1 MHNNTWHGPVP
12 FNPSKHKP
20 IELKDGK
27 FMTERLISIDAPD
40 GRTWAIPTVWFDQEG
55 KHSQVSNTTASRI
68 AEMYENATGVI
79 FPRFDTVAEAEAFIR
94 KRSAMGGASKS
105 MLTRG
110 GK

>member
-20 IELKDGK
+20 VELEDGK
-27 FMTERLISIDAPD
+27 FMTERLISMDAPD
-40 GRTWAIPTVWFDQEG
+40 GRTWAIPSVWFDQEG
-55 KHSQVSNTTASRI
+55 QHSQVDAATASMV
-68 AEMYENATGVI
+68 AEMYEKATGVT
-79 FPRFDTVAEAEAFIR
+79 FPRFDTVEDAEAFIR
-94 KRSAMGGASKS
+94 KRSVKGGASKS